1 MTNASAGCY
10 NQTLIKPQL
19 TDEQRQAL
27 EQHHG
32 MLQVDEYGRKY
43 ILMSMEVYRELMG
56 VGTDAELQ
64 SSLKALE
71 TGLADIEAGRTRPFR
86 DVLAELDSE

>member
-1 MTNASAGCY
+1 MDWYDFSM
-10 NQTLIKPQL
+10 IKPQL

-27 EQHHG
+27 DQHHG
-32 MLQVDEYGRKY
+32 LLQVDEEGRKY